1 LAAAG
6 LGGDLAV
13 ATAAFVG
20 TNVDNLL
27 VTTAMV
33 AGAPVERAHRIA
45 AGQVAGFLVIVA
57 ASAAAA
63 VVLFEF
69 SMAAVGLLGLVPLA
83 IGLRGL
89 WGLRSRG
96 ELDGGSEPETEPVL
110 RPRAGRGRGRARAA
124 DRAVGRSFTAAALVT
139 IAAGGDNLAVYIPLF
154 RVGGATNVA
163 AIAGVFVVGEAA
175 VTAAVLWGGR
185 HPRARTV
192 MGRVGHVAVPILL
205 CVVGVVVMAQAGTF
219 GWL

>member
-1 LAAAG
+1 
-6 LGGDLAV
+6 
-13 ATAAFVG
+13 
-20 TNVDNLL
+20 
-27 VTTAMV
+27 M
-33 AGAPVERAHRIA
+33 
-45 AGQVAGFLVIVA
+45 
-57 ASAAAA
+57 
-63 VVLFEF
+63 
-69 SMAAVGLLGLVPLA
+69 
-83 IGLRGL
+83 
-89 WGLRSRG
+89 
-96 ELDGGSEPETEPVL
+96 
-110 RPRAGRGRGRARAA
+110 
-124 DRAVGRSFTAAALVT
+124 GRSFTAAALVT